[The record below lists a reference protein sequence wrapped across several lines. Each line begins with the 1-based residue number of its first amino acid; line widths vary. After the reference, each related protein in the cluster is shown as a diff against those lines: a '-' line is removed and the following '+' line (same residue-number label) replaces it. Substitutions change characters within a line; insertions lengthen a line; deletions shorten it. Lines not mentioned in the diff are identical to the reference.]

1 MERDYLKVASLDFV
15 VAIDCTGSMTPY
27 LTAMKAKAM
36 EMVLSLHS
44 IYPDITYRVAFIGY
58 KDHCD
63 GSQRVNVLAF
73 TEDLSE
79 FTAYVNKMVPCG
91 GCGETADVFGAIE
104 EVAKLQYQ
112 GATRVLYH
120 IGDAPC
126 HGREFHHVRA
136 DCNPEGDPRGLKAAE
151 LLLQLIDQE
160 VIYFFGE
167 INKSTELMIE
177 KFNSIVS
184 QTKAIDGY
192 IQVTPVDGD
201 NVIKVIQGKLTES
214 VISTVSS
221 SSRTDSLTSACHA
234 QSMKNIVVDHSPPD
248 WSQITA
254 ESGMLRQIDNTP
266 TTVEE
271 MVDGEDRTDF
281 ADITSGSGHVRVKI
295 AKKPFAKGSSRVA
308 YRALA
313 QYDTNVED
321 HTVMKETVGMGPG
334 GCLMKAKEVLLC
346 HAVAAS
352 LSRMFNDI
360 IRTSSD
366 ISLHFVD
373 SFLVQFDNRPDQ
385 PYMTWEEPIQG
396 QWEKY
401 NNNSGMC
408 LPCPSLSTGTDHSA
422 VQAFSHWTHSISG
435 GRLMVVDCQGAFNI
449 RSKRFTLTDPAIHCT
464 SLLKYGGTNIGK
476 KGFARFFKTHSCN
489 SICRAI
495 GIDIV

>member
-1 MERDYLKVASLDFV
+1 
-15 VAIDCTGSMTPY
+15 MTPY
-27 LTAMKAKAM
+27 LAAMKAKAM
-36 EMVLSLHS
+36 EMVLSLHN

-63 GSQRVNVLAF
+63 GTQRVNVLAF

-104 EVAKLQYQ
+104 EVGMLQYK

-136 DCNPEGDPRGLKAAE
+136 DCNPHGDPRGLQATD
-151 LLLQLIDQE
+151 LLLRLIDQE

-167 INKSTELMIE
+167 INKSTEFMIE

-184 QTKAIDGY
+184 QAKAIDGY

-201 NVIKVIQGKLTES
+201 NVMKVIQCKLTES

-234 QSMKNIVVDHSPPD
+234 QCMKNIVVDHTPPD
-248 WSQITA
+248 WTQITT
-254 ESGMLRQIDNTP
+254 ESGKLQRIDNIP
-266 TTVEE
+266 ANVEE
-271 MVDGEDRTDF
+271 MVDGEDRTSFTDM
-281 ADITSGSGHVRVKI
+281 THVSVKI

-308 YRALA
+308 YRAQALSHSTEKDA
-313 QYDTNVED
+313 
-321 HTVMKETVGMGPG
+321 VMKETVGMGPVA
-334 GCLMKAKEVLLC
+334 CLEKAKEVLLC

-360 IRTSSD
+360 IRTSTD

-373 SFLVQFDNRPDQ
+373 NFLVQFDNRPDQ
-385 PYMTWEEPIQG
+385 PYMTWEEPILG

-435 GRLMVVDCQGAFNI
+435 SRLMVVDCQGAFNM
-449 RSKRFTLTDPAIHCT
+449 RSKRFTLTDPAIHCV

-476 KGFARFFKTHSCN
+476 KGFARFFKTHKCN
-489 SICRAI
+489 SICSAI